1 MQSVAPILIFSA
13 LGAALGAVAVYLAMR
28 QLHAAALARTVA
40 ESEMRG
46 RLAEAQ
52 LRDDGTRQLE
62 NDFRDLQPVEALV
75 TELHNGGLARL
86 ANGETD
92 PSSLPLLG
100 MTNGSYPE
108 RSGGSALSLAGTA
121 QP

>member
-1 MQSVAPILIFSA
+1 
-13 LGAALGAVAVYLAMR
+13 
-28 QLHAAALARTVA
+28 
-40 ESEMRG
+40 
-46 RLAEAQ
+46 
-52 LRDDGTRQLE
+52 
-62 NDFRDLQPVEALV
+62 
-75 TELHNGGLARL
+75 LARL